1 MMGTRETPNKSTSIR
16 LSIPS
21 FFSLVFKIVQFA
33 SFPLQ
38 YVLCMYIGD
47 LYSLYKN
54 TYFPMIRYFSILQ
67 YVFFCA
73 KVEIFDFWGV
83 FYI

>member
-1 MMGTRETPNKSTSIR
+1 
-16 LSIPS
+16 
-21 FFSLVFKIVQFA
+21 
-33 SFPLQ
+33 
-38 YVLCMYIGD
+38 MYIGD